1 MASVCGEE
9 SRNVSIEGS
18 RRAGR
23 WATAEES
30 RPGLILHLIS
40 GAEERASSPHT
51 DVHKLLLLQ
60 ENVMGSW
67 NPLQKGQTQAVS
79 LRGADQRFRL
89 GSTRTSSKTQGTA
102 FQYAATQTHNGTL
115 AFCLNKYVK
124 TAR

>member
-1 MASVCGEE
+1 LASVCGEE
-9 SRNVSIEGS
+9 SRNASIEGS

-23 WATAEES
+23 WAVVEEP

-40 GAEERASSPHT
+40 GPEDRASSPHT

-67 NPLQKGQTQAVS
+67 NQGETQAVS

-89 GSTRTSSKTQGTA
+89 G
-102 FQYAATQTHNGTL
+102 
-115 AFCLNKYVK
+115 
-124 TAR
+124 